1 MAEQSQYT
9 RWSGAWRWAAF
20 RPMTIRRILAQN
32 LRRVRQE
39 RSLTQEE
46 LADLAGINR
55 NYVGMIEREE
65 NAATVDVLEALAKA
79 LSIEAAD
86 LLAKIR

>member
-1 MAEQSQYT
+1 
-9 RWSGAWRWAAF
+9 
-20 RPMTIRRILAQN
+20 MTLRRILAQN

-86 LLAKIR
+86 LLTKIR

>member
-1 MAEQSQYT
+1 
-9 RWSGAWRWAAF
+9 
-20 RPMTIRRILAQN
+20 MTIRRILAQN